1 MRAAAGPV
9 VFIARAPRAAN
20 AFATPYAPICV
31 NNAPAP
37 SQATDAQAVPMP
49 HGDAPDS
56 SSGVGGV
63 DYEQVS
69 NFAHRSAVFPQSVPE
84 IPARVSVSA
93 ALNRSASIAGVPI
106 VRHLRGGSYASFPRG
121 TGRVAHLP
129 AGFGGMEQSVGI
141 GVGRSFRR
149 ATAHCWNASLFACCR
164 LLPLAAACCS
174 CSRGMADAG
183 VPTTCAL
190 PAPLT
195 PSALTP
201 AAPPCL
207 RSALSWA
214 HSGIAQ

>member
-1 MRAAAGPV
+1 M
-9 VFIARAPRAAN
+9 
-20 AFATPYAPICV
+20 T
-31 NNAPAP
+31 
-37 SQATDAQAVPMP
+37 
-49 HGDAPDS
+49 HGDTPDS

-106 VRHLRGGSYASFPRG
+106 VRNLRGVSYASFPRG
-121 TGRVAHLP
+121 TG
-129 AGFGGMEQSVGI
+129 
-141 GVGRSFRR
+141 GRTLARR
-149 ATAHCWNASLFACCR
+149 IRGNGTVSGDWCRTQFSACYSALLECVTVR

-190 PAPLT
+190 PAPLA